1 VDQGE
6 ARPQETDIPPDG
18 GARALRQER
27 PGSTL
32 GKFRS
37 RKRHKKGDEKMGK
50 ENKIVS
56 FFQSLREIKEIQKSK
71 KKNLVKTVDSG
82 VDFEESVYS
91 LLNSLFKK
99 SNRLEDY
106 PFLIKNKDKIVSGYS
121 FQEELNISDEQNNTF
136 ISQPFGSQS
145 FPDII
150 VFCEKKMFII
160 ELKKVETGKY
170 ISMWNGSLPKKNVI
184 YIMYRKNDLKKTF
197 FLGQELI
204 NESQYNLIIEFTE
217 RQRKETEA
225 AKSQLLSEKNFFP
238 WFRQAFHR
246 NGKGINDFSEELTK
260 SREESVINFLKGKED
275 DEKDGKEKS

>member
-1 VDQGE
+1 
-6 ARPQETDIPPDG
+6 
-18 GARALRQER
+18 
-27 PGSTL
+27 
-32 GKFRS
+32 
-37 RKRHKKGDEKMGK
+37 MGK

-204 NESQYNLIIEFTE
+204 NESQYNLIMEFTE

-275 DEKDGKEKS
+275 DKKDGKEKS